1 MQFCPQCGTQ
11 LIPDARFCPGCGA
24 ALAKFT
30 PVTPRGAIAT
40 SPRVDQRR
48 DAGAS
53 AMGPFAAIFVALM
66 AFGAVVAYLITRQIP
81 AREQLIAA
89 GPPAAPAASTDDN
102 GNLPANHPAVH
113 LSREIVA
120 FIKAIADKAHAH
132 PDDHAAWERLG
143 DVTLRAAA
151 FDPSYYTTAA
161 EAYAHV
167 LKANPD
173 DLDALRGIGNID
185 FDQRKFDAA
194 IAAYEHYLAQ
204 KPDDPD
210 VRTDLGTMLLSSGAA
225 DQAIRQYQ
233 QVLESHPEFFE
244 AAFNLGVAYENS
256 SPADARAAFAR
267 ALKVAPD
274 DRARSRVTQEMAALN
289 GGNGAGAGATGG
301 TDMAGADAGGTAPPG
316 ATAAAAPTDF
326 RGAIEQAMHDLP
338 VAGNKVQAVQ
348 WDSDSKARV
357 LMNNFPM
364 DQMPPFAAA
373 KFIADLKAGID
384 RAKDSY
390 KIVTPVQIDLCDAA
404 SGRVME
410 SVTE

>member
-1 MQFCPQCGTQ
+1 VAPDESGQ
-11 LIPDARFCPGCGA
+11 LPPD
-24 ALAKFT
+24 
-30 PVTPRGAIAT
+30 
-40 SPRVDQRR
+40 
-48 DAGAS
+48 
-53 AMGPFAAIFVALM
+53 
-66 AFGAVVAYLITRQIP
+66 
-81 AREQLIAA
+81 
-89 GPPAAPAASTDDN
+89 
-102 GNLPANHPAVH
+102 HPALH
-113 LSREIVA
+113 LSKEIVA
-120 FIKAIADKAHAH
+120 FIKETEDNAHAH
-132 PDDHAAWERLG
+132 PDDSAAWERLG

-161 EAYAHV
+161 EAYSHV
-167 LKANPD
+167 LKTSPD

-225 DQAIRQYQ
+225 DQAVRQYQ
-233 QVLESHPEFFE
+233 RVLESHPNFFE
-244 AAFNLGVAYENS
+244 AAFNLGVAYENR
-256 SPADARAAFAR
+256 SPADSRAAFAR

-274 DRARSRVTQEMAALN
+274 DRARSRVNQEVAALG
-289 GGNGAGAGATGG
+289 GGNGAGMTGAAS
-301 TDMAGADAGGTAPPG
+301 MGGTAPPG
-316 ATAAAAPTDF
+316 ATAQAGSAPTDF
-326 RGAIEQAMHDLP
+326 RGAVEQAMHDLP
-338 VAGNKVQAVQ
+338 IAGSKVQTVQ

-384 RAKDSY
+384 RAKGTY
-390 KIVTPVQIDLCDAA
+390 KVVTPVQIDLCDAT
-404 SGRVME
+404 SGRVMQ

>member
-24 ALAKFT
+24 ELAALTAA
-30 PVTPRGAIAT
+30 TPRGAIAT
-40 SPRVDQRR
+40 RPRVDQRR
-48 DAGAS
+48 AAGAS

-66 AFGAVVAYLITRQIP
+66 AFGGVVAYLITRQIP

-89 GPPAAPAASTDDN
+89 APPAPPAASADDN
-102 GNLPANHPAVH
+102 GNLPADHPAVH
-113 LSREIVA
+113 LSKEIVA
-120 FIKAIADKAHAH
+120 FIKETEDKAHAH
-132 PDDHAAWERLG
+132 PDDRAAWEQLG

-161 EAYAHV
+161 GAYAHV
-167 LKANPD
+167 LKTHPD

-233 QVLESHPEFFE
+233 QVLESHPDFFE

-274 DRARSRVTQEMAALN
+274 DRARGRVNQEMAALA
-289 GGNGAGAGATGG
+289 GGSGAGAGAMGG
-301 TDMAGADAGGTAPPG
+301 GDMGGTAPPG
-316 ATAAAAPTDF
+316 EASAAAAPTDF

-338 VAGNKVQAVQ
+338 VAGTKVQTVQ

-373 KFIADLKAGID
+373 KFMADLKAGID
-384 RAKDSY
+384 RAKDTY
-390 KIVTPVQIDLCDAA
+390 KILTPVHIDLCDAA